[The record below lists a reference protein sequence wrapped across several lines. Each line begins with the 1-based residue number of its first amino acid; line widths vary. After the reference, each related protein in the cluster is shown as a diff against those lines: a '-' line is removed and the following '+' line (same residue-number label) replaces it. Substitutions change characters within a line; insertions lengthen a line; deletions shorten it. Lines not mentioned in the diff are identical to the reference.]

1 VKGEYFMLNLTTKDL
16 LEAGVHFGHQ
26 TRKWNPKM
34 SQFIF
39 GEKNKVYIINLKKT
53 LIYLEKACEFMKKV
67 SSDSSIILFVGTK
80 KQAQDCIRDE
90 ALRAN
95 MFYVNHRW
103 LGGMLT
109 NFNTIKSRISYL
121 KDLEEKKNS
130 GYFNNLNKKEIAE
143 IEKEISKLNK
153 SIGGIKDMNRLPDL
167 LYIVDTEKEHLAVT
181 EARKLNIPIVA
192 MVDTNCNPD
201 LVDFPIPSNDD
212 SMKAIKLIT
221 AKIADAIIEG
231 KNNRTYVP
239 ALEVLTENNSQDSEK
254 EEAKV

>member
-1 VKGEYFMLNLTTKDL
+1 MEK
-16 LEAGVHFGHQ
+16 
-26 TRKWNPKM
+26 
-34 SQFIF
+34 
-39 GEKNKVYIINLKKT
+39 KNKVYIINLKKT
-53 LIYLEKACEFMKKV
+53 LTYLEKAHTFVKKMCSNETTIV
-67 SSDSSIILFVGTK
+67 LFVGTK

-109 NFNTIKSRISYL
+109 NFNTIKSRIAYL
-121 KDLEEKKNS
+121 KDLEDKKNN
-130 GYFNNLNKKEIAE
+130 GYFDNLNKKEIAQ

-153 SIGGIKDMNRLPDL
+153 SLGGIKEMNRLPDL
-167 LYIVDTEKEHLAVT
+167 LYVVDTEKEHLAVT

-221 AKIADAIIEG
+221 SKIADAIIEG
-231 KNNRTYVP
+231 KNNKT
-239 ALEVLTENNSQDSEK
+239 LEQTKEDDNQELEK
-254 EEAKV
+254 EEATV